1 MHGIFVIIGQHSEHS
16 EKPFCAIAFHL
27 VTLLKIV
34 TMQLECMEFLLIF
47 YNTSLESSFNGK
59 SEYKDV
65 ELFRTDEEHPKIAS
79 GVNFKQ
85 LQLFIQGR
93 EVLMT

>member
-1 MHGIFVIIGQHSEHS
+1 MHS
-16 EKPFCAIAFHL
+16 EKPFCAIALHL
-27 VTLLKIV
+27 MTLLKIV
-34 TMQLECMEFLLIF
+34 TNF
-47 YNTSLESSFNGK
+47 TLESSFNGK

-93 EVLMT
+93 EVLMTEFRHWR

>member
-1 MHGIFVIIGQHSEHS
+1 MLNSLTCVSHYL
-16 EKPFCAIAFHL
+16 IARKSKGPL
-27 VTLLKIV
+27 PS
-34 TMQLECMEFLLIF
+34 C
-47 YNTSLESSFNGK
+47 YNTSIESSFNGK

-93 EVLMT
+93 EVLMTKFRHWR